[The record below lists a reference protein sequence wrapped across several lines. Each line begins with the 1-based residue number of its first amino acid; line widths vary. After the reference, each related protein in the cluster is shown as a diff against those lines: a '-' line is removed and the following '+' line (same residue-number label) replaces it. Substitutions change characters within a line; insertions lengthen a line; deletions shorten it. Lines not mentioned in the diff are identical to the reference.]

1 MVLRNSLNLI
11 DKARFFFEPCGFVLN
26 TSVAALVLLSLVL
39 SFSGCFRSAKYV
51 EVPESLFRL
60 EDFCFIDTL
69 TGWTLSGVDPV
80 KRIFKTT
87 DGCKSWFAVYQS
99 DRFIF
104 RSVSFLNSAHGFAGT
119 LDSNL
124 LLETEDGGSTWTYS
138 GHKVSGALKGI
149 CSIQS
154 PDSKN
159 VFACGR
165 YSGPAHFLS
174 SNDSG
179 LTWSVS
185 DLKQYLS
192 SSVDCYFFDEYV
204 GLITGSVWDS
214 SYFDSKPAVIRTT
227 DRGVN
232 WQRVYVG
239 NTRSEIAW
247 KISFTDSG
255 TGYISIQTLNN
266 RSDSFKYL
274 KTTDSGRTW
283 LLKEPQISE
292 KGFEAQGICF
302 INDKTGFAGGLNRL
316 SGTSEGHLQIT
327 TNGGLTWTPDTSY
340 KNINRIR
347 KVGNRV
353 IASGKRLYI
362 LLQE

>member
-1 MVLRNSLNLI
+1 MNLLE
-11 DKARFFFEPCGFVLN
+11 KARFFIEPCRFVLD
-26 TSVAALVLLSLVL
+26 TSISAFVLLSLVL

-80 KRIFKTT
+80 KRIYKTT
-87 DGCKSWFAVYQS
+87 DGCKSWFEVYQS
-99 DRFIF
+99 DRFIL
-104 RSVSFLNSAHGFAGT
+104 RSVCFLNSAHGFAGT

-124 LLETEDGGSTWTYS
+124 LLETKDGGSTWTYS
-138 GHKVSGALKGI
+138 GRKVSGALKGI

-165 YSGPAHFLS
+165 YSGPAHFLCS
-174 SNDSG
+174 VDSG
-179 LTWSVS
+179 HSWQVS
-185 DLKQYLS
+185 DLRLHLS
-192 SSVDCYFFDEYV
+192 SAVDCYFFDENI
-204 GLITGSVWDS
+204 GLIAGSVWDS
-214 SYFDSKPAVIRTT
+214 NYFDSKPAVILTT
-227 DRGVN
+227 DGGEN
-232 WQRVYVG
+232 WNRVYEG
-239 NTRSEIAW
+239 KARSEIAW
-247 KISFTDSG
+247 KISFTDSI
-255 TGYISIQTLNN
+255 TGYVSIQTLNN
-266 RSDSFKYL
+266 RSDSFSYL
-274 KTTDSGRTW
+274 KTKDSGKQW
-283 LLKEPQISE
+283 MLNESQISE
-292 KGFEAQGICF
+292 IGFEAQGICF

-316 SGTSEGHLQIT
+316 SGISEGHLQIT

-340 KNINRIR
+340 KNINRLR

-362 LLQE
+362 LQQD